1 MHINWCVFQA
11 SQKSPNRVNEWAVPL
26 PKTSSPAITYVG
38 GISRRN
44 MIRRA
49 PFLRGRTI
57 NSVFTLARLS
67 RSRYRELLITITQ
80 TMIFNPSWIALL
92 SYPRPSR
99 EDCEGCSDISL
110 EMVTGRDS
118 PLMDLSAVVP
128 SNILQQDKSS
138 QSVEIVNLQ
147 TVVAM

>member
-1 MHINWCVFQA
+1 M
-11 SQKSPNRVNEWAVPL
+11 PL
-26 PKTSSPAITYVG
+26 PKTSPAANTFIGRV
-38 GISRRN
+38 SHRN
-44 MIRRA
+44 MIRRT
-49 PFLRGRTI
+49 PFLRGRAI

-67 RSRYRELLITITQ
+67 RSRYRELLITTITQ

-118 PLMDLSAVVP
+118 PVMDLPAMVP
-128 SNILQQDKSS
+128 SNLMQQDKPS
-138 QSVEIVNLQ
+138 QLVEIVNLQ
-147 TVVAM
+147 SVVVT